1 MTTMSVQNLVDK
13 TGISRYLVTK
23 ALNELH
29 IEIGHHQTKISESQ
43 MAKLEATFKAIKAGN
58 KALKTRPAAKPAA
71 KPKAAKPKA
80 AKPAVTKPAAKP
92 KAMKPLAKTAKPAAK
107 PMTKV
112 DARPAASALKP
123 EANSAPKLQDT
134 DGLHD

>member
-1 MTTMSVQNLVDK
+1 MTMTSVQNLVDK

-29 IEIGHHQTKISESQ
+29 IEIGHHLTKISAPQ

-58 KALKTRPAAKPAA
+58 KALKTRSAAKPAA
-71 KPKAAKPKA
+71 KPKAM
-80 AKPAVTKPAAKP
+80 
-92 KAMKPLAKTAKPAAK
+92 KAMKPAAK
-107 PMTKV
+107 PMAKV
-112 DARPAASALKP
+112 DAKPAASALKP

>member
-1 MTTMSVQNLVDK
+1 MTMTSVQNLVDK

-29 IEIGHHQTKISESQ
+29 IEIGHHLTKISAPQ
-43 MAKLEATFKAIKAGN
+43 MTKLEATFKAIKTGN
-58 KALKTRPAAKPAA
+58 KALKTRSA
-71 KPKAAKPKA
+71 
-80 AKPAVTKPAAKP
+80 KPAAKP
-92 KAMKPLAKTAKPAAK
+92 KAMKPAKPAANAKPAKPAAK
-107 PMTKV
+107 PMAAKPMAKV
-112 DARPAASALKP
+112 KPAASALKP

>member
-1 MTTMSVQNLVDK
+1 MTSVQNLVDK

-29 IEIGHHQTKISESQ
+29 IEIGHHLTKISAPQ

-58 KALKTRPAAKPAA
+58 KALKTRSAAKPAA
-71 KPKAAKPKA
+71 KPKAMKAMKPA
-80 AKPAVTKPAAKP
+80 AKPMAKVDAKPTKPAAKP
-92 KAMKPLAKTAKPAAK
+92 MAKPAA
-107 PMTKV
+107 MAKV
-112 DARPAASALKP
+112 DAKPAASALKP